1 MTRRVVLST
10 NNYSEKNVNSEVEPL
25 IISGNELNGKEIA
38 SEKNEKERRKHFLLF
53 GLFIINGRIKKIT
66 SFQTLDCYV
75 FNHKHFGENVGDN
88 DCHEKHKNCTKTKAI
103 AAKTIIVMSTTD
115 SEGNYQTIT
124 YKENYL
130 FPDVTIQTWL
140 ARLLTFFTQQ
150 RTLLT
155 VLGLGLRKIMQFER
169 YESLNFL
176 ISLTDNFSERNTR
189 RYLLLPPFRNPP
201 RSPFD

>member
-1 MTRRVVLST
+1 MKRRGVDTSCCWAI
-10 NNYSEKNVNSEVEPL
+10 YY
-25 IISGNELNGKEIA
+25 
-38 SEKNEKERRKHFLLF
+38 
-53 GLFIINGRIKKIT
+53 NGRIKKIT
-66 SFQTLDCYV
+66 SFQTLDYYV
-75 FNHKHFGENVGDN
+75 FNHKHFGEKVGDN
-88 DCHEKHKNCTKTKAI
+88 DCQEKHKNCTKTKAI
-103 AAKTIIVMSTTD
+103 AAKTIIVMSTTE

-169 YESLNFL
+169 SESLNFL
-176 ISLTDNFSERNTR
+176 ISLTTKVLVAPSFPKSA
-189 RYLLLPPFRNPP
+189 PQ
-201 RSPFD
+201 SV